1 MVACV
6 IGNMFVQ
13 SQREEAE
20 AQAAIEAEKV
30 RIERERVMAQ
40 NQQERME
47 RKKVGGES
55 PSHHACLII
64 HTAYVDWMFQ

>member
-55 PSHHACLII
+55 PFQLAHY
-64 HTAYVDWMFQ
+64 HTHCMHSLWSQ